1 MAVLRHPPS
10 RRDRLPCAR
19 ARACHGEAPLVLH
32 DSRKRRAAKTRAP
45 DRSSGARLTARRK
58 NDLCGS
64 RRAGKESEKTCRA
77 REESGD
83 AIFAEESDP
92 VHIACGR
99 GDSRADPRPRLQGL
113 KLGGPG
119 TAVRSHV
126 DARAACFASSGRPRD
141 RSHHAVGVCRGG
153 VTADSLPIVAVGPHA
168 GDPHYEP
175 KERGSAPVREG
186 DLLLLDIWG
195 KTLVPNSV
203 YYDITWK
210 G

>member
-32 DSRKRRAAKTRAP
+32 DSRERRAAKTGAP
-45 DRSSGARLTARRK
+45 DRSSGARLAARRK
-58 NDLCGS
+58 DDLCGS

-119 TAVRSHV
+119 TAVRGHV
-126 DARAACFASSGRPRD
+126 DARAACFASNGRPRD

-153 VTADSLPIVAVGPHA
+153 APRTRGA
-168 GDPHYEP
+168 GVHGIRPAAMDHGTISRRRSDGRFAAHR
-175 KERGSAPVREG
+175 RGRAACG
-186 DLLLLDIWG
+186 
-195 KTLVPNSV
+195 
-203 YYDITWK
+203 
-210 G
+210 